1 MIKLGDNQ
9 PSRYYIGNN
18 QVQKMYLGE
27 ELVYEAPLPEGYT
40 RLQYIGYGSRV
51 TKGPKIPSG
60 VHTEKRIGLK
70 CTFRHKFATSNS
82 TTYILL
88 GTRGG
93 SSSNYNYFAFGRTGS
108 TNKFYYNWGHHTSL
122 PAAEERPDMPND
134 VWTNVE
140 INYLNSG
147 KWRFSN
153 ELGTVAEGDVPDD
166 EITKIT
172 PYQMALFGYI
182 NYSIPMDIQET
193 ILTQGEEIVAHG
205 IPCRR
210 DSDGLAGMYDIVQ
223 DVFRGPYY
231 YSENQRVFTEGAD
244 YVYP

>member
-1 MIKLGDNQ
+1 MITLGGEGTRLFLGDKV
-9 PSRYYIGNN
+9 
-18 QVQKMYLGE
+18 VQRAYLGD
-27 ELVYEAPLPEGYT
+27 ELVYEHNPLPEGYT

-51 TKGPKIPSG
+51 SKGPKIPSG
-60 VHTEKRIGLK
+60 VYAEKRIGLK
-70 CTFRHKFATSNS
+70 CTFRHKFTTSNS
-82 TTYILL
+82 TTYVLL

-93 SSSNYNYFAFGRTGS
+93 SSSDYNYFTFGRTG
-108 TNKFYYNWGHHTSL
+108 TNKFYYNWGHNTSL
-122 PAAEERPDMPND
+122 PAAEERPDMPDD
-134 VWTNVE
+134 VWTTVE

-172 PYQMALFGYI
+172 SYQMALVGYI
-182 NYSIPMDIQET
+182 NYSIPMDVQET

-210 DSDGLAGMYDIVQ
+210 DSDGMAGMYDIVQ

-231 YSENQRVFTEGAD
+231 YSENQRVFVEGAD

>member
-1 MIKLGDNQ
+1 MITLGGEGTRLFLGDKV
-9 PSRYYIGNN
+9 
-18 QVQKMYLGE
+18 VQRAYLGD
-27 ELVYEAPLPEGYT
+27 ELVYEHNPLPEGYT

-51 TKGPKIPSG
+51 SKGPKIPSG
-60 VHTEKRIGLK
+60 VYAEKRIGLK

-82 TTYILL
+82 STYILL

-93 SSSNYNYFAFGRTGS
+93 SSSNYNYFTFGRTG
-108 TNKFYYNWGHHTSL
+108 TNKFYYNWGHKSF
-122 PAAEERPDMPND
+122 PASEERPDMPND
-134 VWTNVE
+134 VWTTVE

-172 PYQMALFGYI
+172 SYQMTLVGYI

-210 DSDGLAGMYDIVQ
+210 DSDGMAGMYDIVQ

-231 YSENQRVFTEGAD
+231 YSENQRVFVEGAD
-244 YVYP
+244 YIYP

>member
-1 MIKLGDNQ
+1 MITLGGEGTRLFLGDKV
-9 PSRYYIGNN
+9 
-18 QVQKMYLGE
+18 VQRAYLGD
-27 ELVYEAPLPEGYT
+27 ELVYEHNPLPEGYT

-51 TKGPKIPSG
+51 SKGPKIPSG
-60 VHTEKRIGLK
+60 VYAEKRIGLK
-70 CTFRHKFATSNS
+70 CTFRHKFAASNS
-82 TTYILL
+82 STYILL

-93 SSSNYNYFAFGRTGS
+93 SSSNYNYFTFGRTG
-108 TNKFYYNWGHHTSL
+108 TNKFYYNWGHNTSL
-122 PAAEERPDMPND
+122 PAAEERPDMPDD
-134 VWTNVE
+134 VWTTVE

-172 PYQMALFGYI
+172 SYQMTLVGYI
-182 NYSIPMDIQET
+182 NYSIPMDVQET

-210 DSDGLAGMYDIVQ
+210 DSDGMAGMYDIVQ

-231 YSENQRVFTEGAD
+231 YSENQRVFVEGAD
-244 YVYP
+244 YIYP